1 MLLAEDNDINAL
13 LARTVLTKAGATVT
27 HARDGEDAVAKA
39 KAALGAEDGFDL
51 ILMDIQMPNVS
62 GIESAARIGAL
73 YPGCTEPGV
82 GRPPIVALTANAYAE
97 DRESYLA
104 AGLDD
109 YLAKPFE
116 KRDLEELIARW
127 QNAAA
132 AAGAGAA

>member
-1 MLLAEDNDINAL
+1 M
-13 LARTVLTKAGATVT
+13 LTKAGAAVT

-51 ILMDIQMPNVS
+51 ILMDIHMPNVS

-97 DRESYLA
+97 DRES
-104 AGLDD
+104 
-109 YLAKPFE
+109 
-116 KRDLEELIARW
+116 
-127 QNAAA
+127 
-132 AAGAGAA
+132 

>member
-1 MLLAEDNDINAL
+1 
-13 LARTVLTKAGATVT
+13 VT
-27 HARDGEDAVAKA
+27 HARDGEDDVAKA
-39 KAALGAEDGFDL
+39 KAALGAADGFDL
-51 ILMDIQMPNVS
+51 ILMDIHMPNVS
-62 GIESAARIGAL
+62 GIESGARIRAL
-73 YPGCTEPGV
+73 YPGFAEPDV

-132 AAGAGAA
+132 AGGPGAA